1 MFRTPSILPWLFPN
15 LTWRVETASKE
26 LFLTFDDGP
35 IAGPTE
41 FVLDTLNQFNAKA
54 TFFCIG
60 DNIKKHQDV
69 FKRIVTEGHL
79 IGNHTHNHLK
89 GWNTSV
95 EKYSSNIKECN
106 DQIRLVSPVAKVEL
120 FRPPYGRIKNSQV
133 KAVQLNY
140 KIIMWDVLTSDYSKS
155 VSQERC
161 LRGSIKATR
170 PGSIIVFHDSLKAK
184 RNMEYTLPRYL
195 EHFVKL
201 GYSFKVLNF
210 DY

>member
-1 MFRTPSILPWLFPN
+1 MFRTPSILPWLFPT
-15 LTWRVETASKE
+15 LTWRIETASKE

-69 FKRIVTEGHL
+69 FKRIVAEGHL

-95 EKYSSNIKECN
+95 EKYSSNIKECAN
-106 DQIRLVSPVAKVEL
+106 QIRLVSPDAKVEL

-155 VSQERC
+155 VSRERC
-161 LRGSIKATR
+161 LRGSIQATR

-195 EHFVKL
+195 EHFVNL

-210 DY
+210 D